1 MIHNPTIVGESTKGL
16 MKFTAERTY
25 NALQGKIELS
35 ITISDGDWV
44 EVKDKTGIVQY
55 FYYIEHDGHS
65 PGVTARS
72 QSLAAFICVVDK
84 KIWALYN
91 SKNQDIGDYCS
102 RIRIGALE
110 TL

>member
-1 MIHNPTIVGESTKGL
+1 MIHNPIIVGESTKGL

-35 ITISDGDWV
+35 IAISDGDWV
-44 EVKDKTGIVQY
+44 EVTDNTGIVQY
-55 FYYIEHDGHS
+55 FYYIEHNGES
-65 PGVTARS
+65 PGITARS
-72 QSLAAFICVVDK
+72 QSAAAFICVVDK
-84 KIWALYN
+84 KIWASYN
-91 SKNQDIGDYCS
+91 SKNQDIGNYCS